1 MSETLVLPSGAVV
14 VPGYGGVTEKL
25 VLRKYQVESV
35 DRLRDG
41 YRAGHRSQLL
51 EPTMQVDNTV
61 TGHNR
66 TLRFTNIPG
75 FDGVVVETT
84 FTSPGGGDPA
94 RALDNVVIPFLVNQI
109 NRWPGAPKAL
119 DDMSVL
125 DDLIAAYSD
134 RCGTDTRG
142 AIRDAITN
150 LIRRA

>member
-1 MSETLVLPSGAVV
+1 
-14 VPGYGGVTEKL
+14 
-25 VLRKYQVESV
+25 
-35 DRLRDG
+35 
-41 YRAGHRSQLL
+41 
-51 EPTMQVDNTV
+51 MQVDNTV

-150 LIRRA
+150 LIRRAEAEGLDTDQIIEDAFAVHEEGKELELDG